1 MKDVVDVYGVC
12 KCGAVFW
19 ISGNFVIMESG
30 RADSDWECELC
41 GCTVELYAESD
52 RRAL

>member
-1 MKDVVDVYGVC
+1 MYM
-12 KCGAVFW
+12 AYASAALF
-19 ISGNFVIMESG
+19 SGFPGIFVILESG

-41 GCTVELYAESD
+41 GSTVELYAESD